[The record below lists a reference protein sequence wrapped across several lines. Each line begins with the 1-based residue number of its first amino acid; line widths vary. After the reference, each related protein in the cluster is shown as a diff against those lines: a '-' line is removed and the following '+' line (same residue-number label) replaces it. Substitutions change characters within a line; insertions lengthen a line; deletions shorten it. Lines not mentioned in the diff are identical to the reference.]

1 MAGIRARQADV
12 LKGHSEWLAEH
23 QRNMSRIESNLA
35 EATDKLNSLISIVDD
50 LVRRRKERE

>member
-50 LVRRRKERE
+50 LVKTSQRT